1 MYWAFGRRKEGRK
14 EGRKRENIAFA
25 RKAIIRRKEIIERER
40 ERERERWLPERR
52 MMRYWKRGG
61 EGVMKQ
67 RIWVDADSKLEK

>member
-14 EGRKRENIAFA
+14 KENIAFA
-25 RKAIIRRKEIIERER
+25 REAIIRRKEII
-40 ERERERWLPERR
+40 ERERWLPERR

-61 EGVMKQ
+61 EGAMKQ